1 MNIQEYNIMHLLN
14 KLKEQSVCIDKQVAC
29 IITNSNYDILSTGVN
44 KIVKCNKNC
53 HDKEHRI
60 CKTVHAEVIAC
71 HNMNTLHRIKTC
83 TAYVN
88 LFPCVPCQQTL
99 KNWVGEIVVFGPK
112 HKDQKFANIR
122 LEQNL
127 YADLLNSNKQ
137 AKQLSVAQGE
147 LCELVTAISDYFY
160 RPEKKMKIDDI
171 VDEIIDAELMLDQIK
186 LICWNKDPKFFNVLR
201 TCREMKYKKIQEQV
215 NSVYD
220 K

>member
-1 MNIQEYNIMHLLN
+1 MNIHEYNIMHLLN
-14 KLKEQSVCIDKQVAC
+14 KLKEQSKCIDKQVAC
-29 IITNSNYDILSTGVN
+29 IITDSNYNILSMGIN
-44 KIVKCNKNC
+44 KIVECDKDC
-53 HDKEHRI
+53 HNKEHRI
-60 CKTVHAEVIAC
+60 CLTVHAEIVAC
-71 HNMNTLHRIKTC
+71 TNMNTLNRIHAS
-83 TAYVN
+83 TAYTN

-99 KNWVGEIVVFGPK
+99 KNWVKEIVVFGPQ
-112 HKDQKFANIR
+112 HKEQEFANIR

-160 RPEKKMKIDDI
+160 RPEKKMKVDDI

-186 LICWNKDPKFFNVLR
+186 LICWNKDSKFFNVLR